1 MNGFRCSGRTV
12 VKGLDID
19 IVDETTLH
27 LSSNEVPSYD
37 INRRLVSK
45 GIQVVTHTKRTP

>member
-1 MNGFRCSGRTV
+1 M
-12 VKGLDID
+12 VKELDID